1 VDAHRFSVQNAIAI
15 SVGHVIILQ
24 KAKNIIKKNQI
35 MNQTM
40 ELCYLMRL
48 LKKLLLNIAMKIL
61 NG

>member
-1 VDAHRFSVQNAIAI
+1 VDAHRFSVQNVIAI
-15 SVGHVIILQ
+15 SVGPVIILQ

>member
-15 SVGHVIILQ
+15 SVGPVIILQ

>member
-1 VDAHRFSVQNAIAI
+1 MDAHRFSVQNVIAI
-15 SVGHVIILQ
+15 SVGPVIILQ

>member
-1 VDAHRFSVQNAIAI
+1 VDAHRFSVQNVTTI
-15 SVGHVIILQ
+15 SVGPVIILQ

>member
-1 VDAHRFSVQNAIAI
+1 VDAHRFSVQNAITI
-15 SVGHVIILQ
+15 SVGPVIILQ